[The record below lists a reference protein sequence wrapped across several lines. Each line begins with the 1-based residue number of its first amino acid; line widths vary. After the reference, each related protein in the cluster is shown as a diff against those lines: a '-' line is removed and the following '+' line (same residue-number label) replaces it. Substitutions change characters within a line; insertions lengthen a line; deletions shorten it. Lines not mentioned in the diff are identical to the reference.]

1 MKQIVFSR
9 KCYVNEL
16 VKRMHNGMIKIITG
30 LRRSGKS
37 YLLFNLFR
45 KHLLDNGV
53 SENNIIAIQLDKI
66 WFRRLRDPEVC
77 FQYIQDRINESS
89 MHYLLID
96 EVQLMTGFEELLNS
110 YVGMPNVDVYV
121 TGSNSRFLVT
131 DVLTEFRGRG
141 DEVRVYPLSVSEL
154 EEVFPDKSWE
164 RLWQEYSYYGGLPQ
178 VVLTEDDT
186 QKMKFLKSLFR
197 TTYLKDIID
206 RYHIVQTEQFA
217 QLADIVASSIG
228 SLTNPRKLQDTF
240 LSKGQ
245 KLSDNTIR
253 QYLDYLQDAFLLS
266 EVKRYDIR
274 GKQYIGSPYKYY
286 FTDIGLRNALLNFRQ
301 YEETHIMENIIYT
314 ELLRRGYIV
323 DVGMVETVETTEGKK
338 EHKRIEI
345 DFVANRGSECCYVQ
359 SAFAMPSENKI
370 HQETRPLLKVH
381 NSFKK
386 IIVVKE
392 PVIHRYNEQGISI
405 ISLQQFLTDTDS
417 LRL

>member
-1 MKQIVFSR
+1 MFFSR
-9 KCYVNEL
+9 NYYVNEL
-16 VKRMHNGMIKIITG
+16 VKRQHNGMIKIITG

-37 YLLFNLFR
+37 YLLFELFR
-45 KHLLDNGV
+45 KHLLESGV
-53 SENNIIAIQLDKI
+53 PENRIIAIQLDKI
-66 WFRRLRDPEVC
+66 WFRRLRDPEAC
-77 FQYIQDRINESS
+77 FRYISERMTSNG

-110 YVGMPNVDVYV
+110 YSGMPEVDVYV

-141 DEVRVYPLSVSEL
+141 DEVRVFPLSISEMA
-154 EEVFPDKSWE
+154 EAFPDKPWE

-178 VVLTEDDT
+178 VVLTDDAA
-186 QKMKFLKSLFR
+186 QKDRYLKSLFR

-206 RYHIVQTEQFA
+206 RYHIVQTEQFS
-217 QLADIVASSIG
+217 QLVDVVASSVG

-253 QYLDYLQDAFLLS
+253 QYLDYLQDAFLIS

-286 FTDIGLRNALLNFRQ
+286 FTDIGLRNARLNFRQ
-301 YEETHIMENIIYT
+301 YEETHIMENVIYT
-314 ELLRRGYIV
+314 ELLRRGYAV
-323 DVGMVETVETTEGKK
+323 DVGMVETVETTDGKR
-338 EHKRIEI
+338 EHKRVEI
-345 DFVANRGSECCYVQ
+345 DFVANRGSECCYLQ
-359 SAFAMPSENKI
+359 SAFAMPSEDKI
-370 HQETRPLLKVH
+370 RQEARPLINVRD
-381 NSFKK
+381 SFKK

-392 PVIHRYNEQGISI
+392 PVVHRYNEQGVSI
-405 ISLQQFLTDTDS
+405 MSLQQFLTDTDS

>member
-1 MKQIVFSR
+1 
-9 KCYVNEL
+9 
-16 VKRMHNGMIKIITG
+16 MHNGMIKIITG

-45 KHLLDNGV
+45 KYLLDNGV